1 MSGKTYCLIWIDIP
15 FTTRLPGKQY
25 NNNFPSVWFENNLS
39 VLTASGDMK
48 LHCFPDSCKYSGLIY
63 LCKYFL
69 CNITTINYA
78 INSTCR
84 RSWWTEQE
92 VLLLGASAQVER
104 IHNRNTDLPFTDAY
118 NQNHIYWHIKYTLRR
133 MGLKGRI
140 ERCT

>member
-69 CNITTINYA
+69 CKITTNKQLLPSALPRKNHQGKYCCLNEQNKTYSLHILIPSIVHVNLYVQIWINLLFFTVL
-78 INSTCR
+78 NSL
-84 RSWWTEQE
+84 S
-92 VLLLGASAQVER
+92 V
-104 IHNRNTDLPFTDAY
+104 
-118 NQNHIYWHIKYTLRR
+118 
-133 MGLKGRI
+133 
-140 ERCT
+140 